1 MNAPENIIAECSC
14 CKLTFITSR
23 DSFNA
28 QTTVCPA
35 CRGQKARTPMQIRL
49 LNCGMQKIA
58 VIKEIRAFTGL
69 NLRDAKQLADHAP
82 IDLPVPVTPVTTEQA
97 NYTVRAFREA
107 GATITARLESTVID
121 KLTASSYIQTAATA
135 LGEGNIKDTRISLR
149 AALRLL
155 GDLVDDRMES
165 GL

>member
-1 MNAPENIIAECSC
+1 MH
-14 CKLTFITSR
+14 
-23 DSFNA
+23 
-28 QTTVCPA
+28 
-35 CRGQKARTPMQIRL
+35 IRL
-49 LNCGMQKIA
+49 LNTGHNKIA
-58 VIKEIRAFTGL
+58 VIKEIRDFTGL
-69 NLRDAKQLADHAP
+69 NLRESKQLADRAP
-82 IDLPVPVTPVTTEQA
+82 IDLPVPVTPITTEHA
-97 NYTVRAFREA
+97 NYTIRALREA
-107 GATITARLESTVID
+107 GATITALLESTVID